1 MLRNLKVKFP
11 IHAHPELIV
20 GLNTADDA
28 AVFKI
33 NDKQA
38 LIQTIDFFA
47 PVVDDPYQYGAISAA
62 NALSDIYAMGGDVL
76 FALNVAAFPDD
87 LPLSV
92 ITAIL
97 DGGAEKV
104 REAGGAIAG
113 GHTIV
118 DKEPKYGLSV
128 SGIAH
133 PDLIRTNGRA
143 RPGDAIILT
152 KALGTG
158 SVLSAIQ
165 DGKISSEHEKAL
177 IEQMMSLN
185 RVASEIMRDFDI
197 HAVTDVTGFGLAGHL
212 LEVSESS
219 GVQIE
224 LFVEALP
231 AVMGARESVSL
242 GYSTI
247 GQRRNR
253 DYFSRL
259 VQEKKSLSAFEEML
273 IYDPQTSG
281 GLLITLEESSA
292 DVFESR
298 LSDGGVL
305 SWRIGSVDVGSGIRL
320 SH

>member
-1 MLRNLKVKFP
+1 
-11 IHAHPELIV
+11 
-20 GLNTADDA
+20 
-28 AVFKI
+28 
-33 NDKQA
+33 
-38 LIQTIDFFA
+38 
-47 PVVDDPYQYGAISAA
+47 
-62 NALSDIYAMGGDVL
+62 
-76 FALNVAAFPDD
+76 
-87 LPLSV
+87 
-92 ITAIL
+92 
-97 DGGAEKV
+97 
-104 REAGGAIAG
+104 
-113 GHTIV
+113 
-118 DKEPKYGLSV
+118 
-128 SGIAH
+128 
-133 PDLIRTNGRA
+133 
-143 RPGDAIILT
+143 
-152 KALGTG
+152 
-158 SVLSAIQ
+158 
-165 DGKISSEHEKAL
+165 
-177 IEQMMSLN
+177 MMSLN